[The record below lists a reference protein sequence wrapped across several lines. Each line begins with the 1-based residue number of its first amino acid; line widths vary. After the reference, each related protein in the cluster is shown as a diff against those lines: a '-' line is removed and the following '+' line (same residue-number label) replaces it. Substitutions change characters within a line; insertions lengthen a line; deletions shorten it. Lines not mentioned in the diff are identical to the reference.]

1 MCPHTAHIRRVNPRD
16 DVAAVIRR
24 RRLLRRGICFGES
37 SASKPDAPSKDA
49 VERGLLFLAYMTSIV
64 DQFEFITKEWINNN
78 HFPNKRAGADAL
90 LGQPGKTWVVP
101 TGGGY
106 YFAPSVFAL
115 KVVLSK

>member
-1 MCPHTAHIRRVNPRD
+1 
-16 DVAAVIRR
+16 
-24 RRLLRRGICFGES
+24 
-37 SASKPDAPSKDA
+37 
-49 VERGLLFLAYMTSIV
+49 MTSIV
-64 DQFEFITKEWINNN
+64 DQFEFITKEWINNSD
-78 HFPNKRAGADAL
+78 FPDEGAGADAL